1 MATTQQIEATI
12 KEYQSLNLS
21 SVIDYEKYRLYSIVT
36 GSTALEGSTLTDLDT
51 QLLLDEGITA
61 KGKPIEHHLMVQDNY
76 NAMKEVLRL
85 ADLKTPITKD
95 VLIAINGLNMKNTGK
110 IVNSALGTVDGTTGA
125 FRKVQVHSEALGY
138 YLAPTKVPAAMDEFC
153 RDLQQQMLQ
162 KLSPAEALTLSFTT
176 QAKLIIIH
184 PWQDGNKRTS
194 RLVSN
199 YIQRYFGIPLGKL
212 NKEDSNEYLT
222 CLHEFKYN
230 ENIEPFCSFMQ
241 TKYVEML
248 KQEITD
254 FKQGQKWDLPKTL
267 PNKSTIKPI
276 QAKKK
281 RGMRL

>member
-1 MATTQQIEATI
+1 MTTTQIETTI
-12 KEYQSLNLS
+12 KEYNALDLS
-21 SVIDYEKYRLYSIVT
+21 SILNYEKYKLYSIVT
-36 GSTALEGSTLTDLDT
+36 GSTALEGSTLTALDT

-95 VLIAINGLNMKNTGK
+95 VLITINGLNMKNTGQ

-153 RDLQQQMLQ
+153 KELQQQMLQ
-162 KLSPAEALTLSFTT
+162 DLSPAEALTLSFTT

-199 YIQRYFGIPLGKL
+199 YIQRYFGLPLGKVE
-212 NKEDSNEYLT
+212 KEDSSEYLL
-222 CLHEFKYN
+222 CLKEFKYE
-230 ENIEPFCSFMQ
+230 ENIEPFCTFMQ

-248 KQEITD
+248 KKEIQN
-254 FKQGQKWDLPKTL
+254 FKQGQEWDLHQNVT
-267 PNKSTIKPI
+267 
-276 QAKKK
+276 AKQK
-281 RGMRL
+281 L